1 LQTLV
6 QKSQDRAAKFESRLL
21 GPTIVFKHLKFVS
34 GFLATAPEY
43 VSDIFI
49 LHGDVLTAAAPF
61 ILCRSPKGALFIF

>member
-1 LQTLV
+1 
-6 QKSQDRAAKFESRLL
+6 
-21 GPTIVFKHLKFVS
+21 
-34 GFLATAPEY
+34 LATAPEY